1 MTAEIKTSLKREPIT
16 IPVKVAKK
24 LSLKEGTIVE
34 AEVKMGKLFITATK
48 DKTANIMQYAGLW
61 KNEDVLKV
69 FKDIRKKWSKWEK
82 SLSV

>member
-1 MTAEIKTSLKREPIT
+1 MIGAKPAKSEQIT

-61 KNEDVLKV
+61 KNEDVLRV